1 MKRTWF
7 TGQCWRC
14 EACEVPVLWLGP
26 VQSLEQG
33 EGPFYCC
40 RPCIVR
46 LEALINAHNRRG
58 PALA

>member
-1 MKRTWF
+1 M
-7 TGQCWRC
+7 
-14 EACEVPVLWLGP
+14 PVLWLGP